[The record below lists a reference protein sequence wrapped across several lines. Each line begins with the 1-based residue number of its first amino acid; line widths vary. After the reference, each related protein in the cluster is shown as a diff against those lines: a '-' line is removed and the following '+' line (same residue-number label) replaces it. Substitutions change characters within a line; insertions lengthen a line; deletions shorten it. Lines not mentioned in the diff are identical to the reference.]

1 MAIDTLGANALASDS
16 VTTAKIVNDAVTAAK
31 IPAGAVVADIADGGI
46 TTAKLADDAVTSA
59 KLGASSV
66 DATALA
72 SNAVTT
78 AKIATNAVR
87 DEMPTGAVLQT
98 VYAKRGHNSGS
109 GALSFN
115 TGHASTFADATD
127 MNLQI
132 TPSSTSSKVLLCLAF
147 RMASNASSDNILR
160 IERSVG
166 GSSTYLY
173 PTESNGG
180 LGNIYYATGN
190 STGEYSHIIFNDC
203 SFDYLDTP
211 STTSQITYKAQF
223 ANGAGTLR
231 IGSRGDG
238 SNDRDCSIFAMEIAG

>member
-1 MAIDTLGANALASDS
+1 MAIDTLGANALASNSVTSAKIAADA
-16 VTTAKIVNDAVTAAK
+16 VTTAKIANDAVTGAK
-31 IPAGAVVADIADGGI
+31 IPADAVVAADIADGSI
-46 TTAKLADDAVTSA
+46 TTAKLAAD
-59 KLGASSV
+59 
-66 DATALA
+66 
-72 SNAVTT
+72 AVTT

-109 GALSFN
+109 GHLSFN
-115 TGHASTFADATD
+115 TGAAGTFADATD

-147 RMASNASSDNILR
+147 RMASDASSDNILR

-173 PTESNGG
+173 PTETNGG

-190 STGEYSHIIFNDC
+190 STAEYSHITFNDC

-223 ANGAGTLR
+223 ANGAGTLK

-238 SNDRDCSIFAMEIAG
+238 SNDRDNSIYAMEIAG

>member
-1 MAIDTLGANALASDS
+1 MAIDTLGANALASNS
-16 VTTAKIVNDAVTAAK
+16 VTTAKIANDAVTGAK
-31 IPAGAVVADIADGGI
+31 IPADAVVAADIADGSI
-46 TTAKLADDAVTSA
+46 TTAKLAAD
-59 KLGASSV
+59 
-66 DATALA
+66 
-72 SNAVTT
+72 AVTT
-78 AKIATNAVR
+78 AKLATNAVR

-109 GALSFN
+109 GHLDFA
-115 TGHASTFADATD
+115 TGAAGTFADATD

-132 TPSSTSSKVLLCLAF
+132 TPSSTSSKILLCLAF

-166 GSSTYLY
+166 GSTTYLY
-173 PTESNGG
+173 PTETNGG
-180 LGNIYYATGN
+180 MGNIYYASGN
-190 STGEYSHIIFNDC
+190 STAEYSHLIFNDL

-238 SNDRDCSIFAMEIAG
+238 ANDRDCSIYAMEIAG

>member
-1 MAIDTLGANALASDS
+1 MAIDTIGTNAIAD
-16 VTTAKIVNDAVTAAK
+16 DAITAAK

-59 KLGASSV
+59 KLAGSAV
-66 DATALA
+66 DAAALA
-72 SNAVTT
+72 GGVVDSTKIANNAVTT
-78 AKIATNAVR
+78 AKIATNVVR

-109 GALSFN
+109 GALSFA

-132 TPSSTSSKVLLCLAF
+132 TPSSTSSKVLLCVAF
-147 RMASNASSDNILR
+147 RFASNASSDNILR

-166 GSSTYLY
+166 GSSTYLF

-180 LGNIYYATGN
+180 LGNIFYATGN
-190 STGEYSHIIFNDC
+190 STAEYSHLIFNDC